1 MAYFGVP
8 DVVVTIFA
16 YLHILSAISWL
27 GAALLF
33 TSTLAPGIRKMSTTA
48 YLEFM
53 SALVPR
59 MSRYFTMAATSTV
72 IFGPFLLATIPN
84 FSPLLQVGILTG
96 LAAYVEVLLE
106 IPTFRKIAKLARD
119 LKQAGHSGPLPAE
132 FEKALRKG
140 RNGTIITVALL
151 LTTLVFMVYSAYP
164 F

>member
-8 DVVVTIFA
+8 DIVVTIFA

-33 TSTLAPGIRKMSTTA
+33 TSTLAPGIRKMSTAA

-53 SALVPR
+53 TTVVPR
-59 MSRYFTMAATSTV
+59 MTRYFAMAATSTV
-72 IFGPFLLATIPN
+72 VFGPFLLATIPAY
-84 FSPLLQVGILTG
+84 SPLLQVGILTG
-96 LAAYVEVLLE
+96 LAAYVEVLYE
-106 IPTFRKIAKLARD
+106 IPTFRKIARLSQE
-119 LKQAGHSGPLPAE
+119 LKQAGHTGPLPAE
-132 FEKALRKG
+132 FKKALRKG
-140 RNGTIITVALL
+140 RNGTILTVALL